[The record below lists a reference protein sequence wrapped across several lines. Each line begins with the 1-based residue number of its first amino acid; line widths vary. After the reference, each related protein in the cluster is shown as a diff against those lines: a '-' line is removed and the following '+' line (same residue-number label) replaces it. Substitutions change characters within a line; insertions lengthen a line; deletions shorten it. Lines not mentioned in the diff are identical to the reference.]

1 MTRETDRRSVLG
13 ALAGAGALSVAGV
26 TGQAAAQSTETQPD
40 DEPTEQQRADV
51 VAELGAT
58 LTITDWDWQSE
69 QSRFRVDLTSKT
81 PNRIKLTDTGALM
94 KSMTQG
100 DGSGAFE
107 IPSEGR
113 TLSSGET
120 RLFFPGVT
128 FEDVAAV
135 TVASPDGAVLLR
147 TDSIELSRPAVE
159 YGTAGLMAGGA
170 AIGSGWLS
178 FKRTKE
184 KMEESDEPEA
194 ERIA

>member
-1 MTRETDRRSVLG
+1 
-13 ALAGAGALSVAGV
+13 
-26 TGQAAAQSTETQPD
+26 
-40 DEPTEQQRADV
+40 
-51 VAELGAT
+51 
-58 LTITDWDWQSE
+58 
-69 QSRFRVDLTSKT
+69 
-81 PNRIKLTDTGALM
+81 M

-113 TLSSGET
+113 TLESGET

-135 TVASPDGAVLLR
+135 TVASNDGAVLLR
-147 TDSIELSRPAVE
+147 TDSVNFSRPAVE
-159 YGTAGLMAGGA
+159 YGTAGLMAGTA

-178 FKRTKE
+178 FRRTRDKL
-184 KMEESDEPEA
+184 EEEDEPEA